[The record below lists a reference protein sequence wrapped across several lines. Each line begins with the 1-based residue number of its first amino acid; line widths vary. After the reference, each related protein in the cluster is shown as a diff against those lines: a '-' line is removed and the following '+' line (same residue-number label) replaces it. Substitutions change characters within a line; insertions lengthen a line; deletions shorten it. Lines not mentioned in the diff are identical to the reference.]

1 MTMHI
6 TIEHHNKSFNIA
18 LSGKEGRDPFFVLK
32 GCRIVDG
39 QKGRFISVPS
49 TKMESGK
56 YWNHAYLSESF
67 QSEVL
72 KAFDAS
78 TPKAAQKSAPPADED
93 IPF

>member
-1 MTMHI
+1 MHI

-18 LSGKEGRDPFFVLK
+18 LSSKDGRDPFFVLK

-49 TKMESGK
+49 VKMESGK
-56 YWNHAYLSESF
+56 YWNHAYISEGF
-67 QSEVL
+67 QAEVL
-72 KAFDAS
+72 KAYDAS
-78 TPKAAQKSAPPADED
+78 TQKAATKAAAPADDD